1 MSLYEKLQKASSE
14 EGVKDADEIENFE
27 ILDIST
33 DKDIFYAEKAD
44 FSSMSS
50 ESEEISKKTQKELK
64 YNQELSVFKVVFKE
78 NNKWEFF
85 YNGVR
90 IYASITDK
98 DFAVKVTKGEIAFRS
113 GDRMIADMEIV
124 QVFNDAANTFVNEA
138 YIIKNVIQHIPRSV
152 PSQDSID
159 FRYEGNN

>member
-33 DKDIFYAEKAD
+33 
-44 FSSMSS
+44 
-50 ESEEISKKTQKELK
+50 
-64 YNQELSVFKVVFKE
+64 
-78 NNKWEFF
+78 
-85 YNGVR
+85 
-90 IYASITDK
+90 
-98 DFAVKVTKGEIAFRS
+98 
-113 GDRMIADMEIV
+113 DMEIV

-152 PSQDSID
+152 PFQDSID